1 MTPDVI
7 EIDRRQHVATIWL
20 NRPDKLNAF
29 NQAMWSALPAAVEEL
44 EQDDD
49 TRVIVIAGRGRSFT
63 AGIDLGDLAGFPVGG
78 DVAGRMHVYQEIKR
92 LQASFSAL
100 ADSPLP
106 VIAAIHGHCLGA
118 GIDLITAVDIR
129 LASADAVFS
138 VRETRIG
145 MIADVGTMQRLPKLI
160 APGHVAELV
169 FTGHDITA
177 EQAERIG
184 LVNHVYPDAEALFEA
199 AAGLADEIAA
209 NSPLTTR
216 GIKQIL
222 RAGADR
228 SIDEALDYMAL
239 WNAAFL
245 NSNDFVEGISAAAQ
259 RRPPDFKGS

>member
-44 EQDDD
+44 EQDGD
-49 TRVIVIAGRGRSFT
+49 TRVIMVAGRGRSFT
-63 AGIDLGDLAGFPVGG
+63 AGIDLGDLAGFPIGG
-78 DVAGRMHVYQEIKR
+78 DVAGRMNVYQEIKR

-100 ADSPLP
+100 SDSPLP

-129 LASADAVFS
+129 LASADAIFS

-145 MIADVGTMQRLPKLI
+145 MIADVGTMQRLPKVI

-177 EQAERIG
+177 EEAERIG
-184 LVNHVYPDAEALFEA
+184 LVNRVYPDAETLFEA